1 MTFRQFDNKCAE
13 LADAACDIGE
23 KTLWLI
29 IIMSLA
35 FAAMVYSNRAEAQT
49 DAELYRD
56 LVMLQRALQAAP
68 STTGGAYGFG
78 ESVIA
83 KEKTKV
89 DPWSGRTYNE
99 RVIQAV
105 PNDVWGRPV
114 RPLLPDEPDTSWI
127 YEALRK

>member
-1 MTFRQFDNKCAE
+1 MPFAISAK
-13 LADAACDIGE
+13 
-23 KTLWLI
+23 KHLWLI
-29 IIMSLA
+29 IIMSIA
-35 FAAMVYSNRAEAQT
+35 FAAMLYSKRAEAQT

-56 LVMLQRALQAAP
+56 LMMLQRALQAAP

-89 DPWSGRTYNE
+89 DPWSGRTYQE